1 MYFEEGVGPHER
13 GLWYPSGTDANDDAP
28 DSMKLKHSVWPRSW
42 YGNHQENFVTRNMVL
57 ENDIALAETEPE
69 DGREAARRRG
79 QYREGKKMKMFTG
92 VDGMD
97 EVEVEI
103 PRILKVD
110 REREM
115 GVNELGW
122 RIGYLQGD
130 SFTFPEDS
138 APEKRAKA
146 KKVLLQRT
154 RK

>member
-1 MYFEEGVGPHER
+1 MYFVNNAGDDER
-13 GLWYPSGTDANDDAP
+13 GRWYPSGTDANDDAP

-42 YGNHQENFVTRNMVL
+42 YGNHQENFVSRNMVL

-69 DGREAARRRG
+69 DGREAARRRS
-79 QYREGKKMKMFTG
+79 QYREGKRMKMFTG

-103 PRILKVD
+103 PRLLKVD
-110 REREM
+110 REMEM

-130 SFTFPEDS
+130 NFTFTEDS
-138 APEKRAKA
+138 APEKRGKA